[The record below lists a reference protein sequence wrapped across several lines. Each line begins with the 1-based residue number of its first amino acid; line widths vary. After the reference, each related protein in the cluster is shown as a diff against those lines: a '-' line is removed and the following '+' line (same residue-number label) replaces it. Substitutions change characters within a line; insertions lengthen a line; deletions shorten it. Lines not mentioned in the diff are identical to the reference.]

1 MDGEHDRVMKYL
13 MSKPENKGKSRES
26 VQAATRRQ
34 YFRKHERKVCPEPVV
49 MMRSIVDL
57 FKVFSK
63 AKNPKTGYT
72 FLSSG
77 WRSVLT
83 KELKY
88 VAKGY
93 LSDKP
98 DISYYT
104 KLPTKLGQL
113 QEFRCNRGNSALEG
127 YHVHLRRRGE
137 PAVVATTEFKDIVIN
152 EFDMRWSVRSSRDAG
167 LDTTGV
173 GHYNL
178 ALIETYD
185 ASRRHM
191 PYLGDETERGLPGY
205 TPLVELEPI
214 VHHGAHF
221 SHEAWMAKCEDARSA
236 LEVGDGTPLTLH
248 ATPTMQDTK
257 ALLELALQNQELD
270 YGRLSQLA
278 HSRGLL
284 LSRDEAQTWVRAV
297 AHKEDAFLQLS
308 EAGYGDM
315 VARLRG
321 MRGTDAQRDST
332 LKLSSSNAHVGG
344 ALVLPAPATLMAK
357 QGAQVAHPKALP
369 AMVQHARAGVM
380 TEYQ

>member
-1 MDGEHDRVMKYL
+1 MIPSVADGWCTEPRSYDILHYIACVLRCVRTKDTPLYNMFAHALACCIFRTMDGEHDRVMKYL

-127 YHVHLRRRGE
+127 YHVHLRRRG
-137 PAVVATTEFKDIVIN
+137 
-152 EFDMRWSVRSSRDAG
+152 
-167 LDTTGV
+167 
-173 GHYNL
+173 
-178 ALIETYD
+178 
-185 ASRRHM
+185 
-191 PYLGDETERGLPGY
+191 
-205 TPLVELEPI
+205 
-214 VHHGAHF
+214 
-221 SHEAWMAKCEDARSA
+221 
-236 LEVGDGTPLTLH
+236 
-248 ATPTMQDTK
+248 
-257 ALLELALQNQELD
+257 
-270 YGRLSQLA
+270 
-278 HSRGLL
+278 
-284 LSRDEAQTWVRAV
+284 QT
-297 AHKEDAFLQLS
+297 S
-308 EAGYGDM
+308 
-315 VARLRG
+315 
-321 MRGTDAQRDST
+321 
-332 LKLSSSNAHVGG
+332 
-344 ALVLPAPATLMAK
+344 
-357 QGAQVAHPKALP
+357 
-369 AMVQHARAGVM
+369 
-380 TEYQ
+380 